1 MIESEDIDLV
11 LQIRKL
17 LEDKLDL
24 KIKDH
29 GLWRIQCL
37 IHDEII
43 EKKELTNN
51 KL

>member
-1 MIESEDIDLV
+1 MIESKDIV
-11 LQIRKL
+11 LQTRKL

-37 IHDEII
+37 IHDEIK

-51 KL
+51 KV

>member
-1 MIESEDIDLV
+1 MIESQHFELV

-24 KIKDH
+24 SIDDH

-37 IHDEII
+37 IHDEIK
-43 EKKELTNN
+43 EKRT
-51 KL
+51 